1 MKVPFLSHFRGFHS
15 VVLIHLLRAVNI
27 SVVVYGLDR
36 KSKKQKGKMNSGGKT
51 FQRGKGILLQRNN
64 VQVLTHVSIIIV
76 WLINL
81 VASTISTSLARS
93 TIYYHLAKFAVPILY
108 CNVSGQCQF
117 FALSRLFS
125 YNESTTSYRLCKS
138 SHKHQTSFSCKQI
151 YRVLACI
158 ALKVRYCFTIFVCWT
173 FTLRYHI

>member
-1 MKVPFLSHFRGFHS
+1 MASSHPCYAEIIQSWICRYTVLWHCWVGDRKRNPASKNPASATAWGSFLLGRPDLTWSDLWPSRSVKQDQERRAICTVKVPFLSHFRGFHS

-76 WLINL
+76 WFINL
-81 VASTISTSLARS
+81 VQARFLHPLPGRLYTTI
-93 TIYYHLAKFAVPILY
+93 
-108 CNVSGQCQF
+108 
-117 FALSRLFS
+117 
-125 YNESTTSYRLCKS
+125 
-138 SHKHQTSFSCKQI
+138 
-151 YRVLACI
+151 
-158 ALKVRYCFTIFVCWT
+158 
-173 FTLRYHI
+173 